1 MAFFRGRGNTNQEI
15 EQAVKALYTMLDKY
29 NTAINAKT
37 LLKKAGRP
45 ALDGIRQAAGD
56 IKDTG
61 ALMRSAEW
69 INTKSKR
76 SVMAGFNYRKG
87 GSHAHLVEYGFLT
100 KNGKRVEG
108 NPIVKKTF
116 EATKDQILKNL
127 IDELSRT
134 QAKIERE
141 IGR

>member
-1 MAFFRGRGNTNQEI
+1 MPLRGNTNQEI
-15 EQAVKALYTMLDKY
+15 ADAVKALNKMLDKY
-29 NTAINAKT
+29 NTAISAKT

-45 ALDGIRQAAGD
+45 ALTGIRKAAEE

-76 SVMAGFNYRKG
+76 SVLAGFNYRKG
-87 GSHAHLVEYGFLT
+87 GSHAHLIEYGWVA
-100 KNGKRVEG
+100 KNGNRVEG

-116 EATKDQILKNL
+116 EATKDQILQNL
-127 IDELSRT
+127 IDVMRQT
-134 QAKIERE
+134 QATIERQ
-141 IGR
+141 IAR

>member
-1 MAFFRGRGNTNQEI
+1 MARYNPIPEEI
-15 EQAVKALYTMLDKY
+15 RDAVKNLEKMLQKY
-29 NTAINAKT
+29 NTAISQKT
-37 LLKKAGRP
+37 ILKKAGRP
-45 ALDGIRQAAGD
+45 ALAGIRNAAAE

-87 GSHAHLVEYGFLT
+87 GSHAHLVEFGFIT
-100 KNGKRVEG
+100 KNGKRVKG

-116 EATKDQILKNL
+116 EATKDQILQNL
-127 IDELSRT
+127 IEEMRKT
-134 QAKIERE
+134 QGTIERQ